1 MIFFWE
7 NAVSEGISGKDVKQ
21 SGNSGRNAYLASVC
35 LLFLVWW
42 MHWDTS
48 SYGTDGT
55 KKQKKTISWKTFRFH
70 WSNCW
75 GLEGPSAT
83 SWLPKAPKTC
93 GLLRTCG
100 KQKWSV
106 TTSSAG
112 CAGTQEHRHQAAYSK
127 QYRTASCYNPKHVE
141 ASTSQPSCSLFG
153 SIHTASWKISKDMV
167 LMSTP
172 RNQRIYH

>member
-1 MIFFWE
+1 MWNRAETLEEMHIWPVSACFF
-7 NAVSEGISGKDVKQ
+7 
-21 SGNSGRNAYLASVC
+21 
-35 LLFLVWW
+35 LFGGCIETLVV
-42 MHWDTS
+42 MARMEQKS
-48 SYGTDGT
+48 
-55 KKQKKTISWKTFRFH
+55 KKKTISWKTFRFH

-112 CAGTQEHRHQAAYSK
+112 CAGTQEHRHHAAYSK

-141 ASTSQPSCSLFG
+141 ASASQPSCSLFG
-153 SIHTASWKISKDMV
+153 SIHTASWKISKDML